1 MEKAKNRIYNLER
14 NIKKISLSIN
24 VHEKDKNCKIFIKQ
38 DNVLKWNYK
47 IIKIILTF
55 YNYESVWKN

>member
-38 DNVLKWNYK
+38 DNVLK
-47 IIKIILTF
+47 
-55 YNYESVWKN
+55 

>member
-55 YNYESVWKN
+55 YNYESFWKN